1 MIDNPNPVPAVA
13 GASAF
18 AGHWLHGTAPIL
30 LVADHASDHVPARID
45 LGVAPPVMRSHIAID
60 IGVAALIAKLAARL
74 DASALLGHVSRL
86 VIDLNREPESPGLIP
101 ASSDGVV
108 VPGNTGLP
116 DHERERRIALYHRP
130 YHEGLAARLDAD
142 PPRLIVSVHSFTPAL
157 AARDEARPWPIGIL
171 YNQDDRAARI
181 AIDRLRAQGID
192 AGDNEPYSGRH
203 LNYTMDRHAEARGLP
218 YLGIEVRQD
227 GLADEP
233 GVERWAVVLADIIRA
248 CV

>member
-1 MIDNPNPVPAVA
+1 M
-13 GASAF
+13 
-18 AGHWLHGTAPIL
+18 L
-30 LVADHASDHVPARID
+30 LVADHASDHVPAGIE
-45 LGVAPPVMRSHIAID
+45 LGVAPAVMRSHVAVD
-60 IGVAALIAKLAARL
+60 LGVDALTRRLATL
-74 DASALLGHVSRL
+74 LGASALLGHVSRL

-108 VPGNTGLP
+108 VPGNTDLP
-116 DHERERRIALYHRP
+116 DHERGRRIAVYHRP
-130 YHEGLAARLDAD
+130 YHDGLAARLDAD

-157 AARDEARPWPIGIL
+157 ASRDEARPWPIGIL
-171 YNQDDRAARI
+171 YNRDERAARI
-181 AIDRLRAQGID
+181 AIERLCGQGID

-227 GLADEP
+227 GLADEA